1 MSTILFSRSGAA
13 GKSTAVR
20 PPTNLSTITASPRS
34 SAPSSPGAVRPAENN
49 STLAKRIKSDI
60 KLALLDRAEKEI
72 ISVCNELASL
82 SCPELQARSY
92 LSMAEVALALYQPS
106 VATQLSLA
114 SLRCLQSTEKVAN
127 LSGDSEEIERTVKL
141 TSLSE
146 QGSSSADLRL
156 WLKCRSV
163 LAKSLVSSGHV
174 WLKCDEVCGD
184 GCEESEACGDI
195 EKWAEFHLMAAM
207 HALSMEPPNL
217 DLIQTHTQVS
227 TINDTKRQFLS
238 S

>member
-1 MSTILFSRSGAA
+1 MSTILLSQSVAA

-20 PPTNLSTITASPRS
+20 PPTNLSTITASTRS
-34 SAPSSPGAVRPAENN
+34 STPSSPGAVHPVENN

-127 LSGDSEEIERTVKL
+127 LSGNSEEIERTVKL

-146 QGSSSADLRL
+146 QGSSSADL
-156 WLKCRSV
+156 SV
-163 LAKSLVSSGHV
+163 LAKSPVGSGHV

-195 EKWAEFHLMAAM
+195 EKWAEFHLMPAM
-207 HALSMEPPNL
+207 HALSMELPNL

-227 TINDTKRQFLS
+227 TISNTKRQFLS